1 MVGITRSKV
10 IYLFVY
16 YLIICLFIY
25 LFRFIT
31 TLTLFIYLLVPHG
44 FIGHPLV
51 NSQFAIEHHHL
62 YFFFKGFVIY
72 RWTISI
78 AMLVYW
84 KVSCLEA

>member
-62 YFFFKGFVIY
+62 YLRDLSSIDGQFP
-72 RWTISI
+72 I